1 MYSGESSV
9 ELYSQ
14 VLLTG
19 CRCVEL
25 DCWDGDD
32 GQPMIY
38 HGHTLTTKIPFRSVV
53 EAIHRS
59 AFVTSP
65 YPVILSVENHCSVQQ
80 QAKMAQIFQY
90 VFGDRLVSRFLFDS
104 DFSDEPR
111 LPSPAQLR
119 YRILVKNKKWH
130 AEIPPMVATLPSTVN
145 VVNVVNVVNGP
156 KVIGRPRG
164 DTRYLFILL
173 DQETS
178 ISHLFTLSFFRP
190 YPARAGSVASSTVS
204 AAGSLSGDISDN
216 VEDEEGDQS
225 DYPRTQTPGDPTG
238 GGVGPGSI
246 GGGSEASAPGTPQL
260 ASWNNVHTPT
270 HRASS
275 DTEKRR
281 RRPASVPLRKSLSQG
296 GVPESDQVHLQRG
309 GKIVCNY
316 AFRKSLI
323 SRIAFSNRKWKHLQ
337 PGKSGRG
344 FISG

>member
-1 MYSGESSV
+1 
-9 ELYSQ
+9 
-14 VLLTG
+14 
-19 CRCVEL
+19 
-25 DCWDGDD
+25 
-32 GQPMIY
+32 
-38 HGHTLTTKIPFRSVV
+38 
-53 EAIHRS
+53 
-59 AFVTSP
+59 
-65 YPVILSVENHCSVQQ
+65 
-80 QAKMAQIFQY
+80 
-90 VFGDRLVSRFLFDS
+90 
-104 DFSDEPR
+104 
-111 LPSPAQLR
+111 
-119 YRILVKNKKWH
+119 
-130 AEIPPMVATLPSTVN
+130 MVATLPSTVN

-173 DQETS
+173 RPGDVNFS
-178 ISHLFTLSFFRP
+178 SFYFVVFRP

-316 AFRKSLI
+316 AFRKSLLN
-323 SRIAFSNRKWKHLQ
+323 RIAFSNRKWKHLQ